1 MLILNLTISG
11 SIFFIIFLFISI
23 FTKKMFSAKWHFY
36 VCQIGIL
43 FFIFPIGSILKL
55 FRKNEYVIMNENYY
69 RISNEIYKVVNVD
82 KIKYLVSII
91 WFIGVITYII
101 LSIKRYFNINSKIE
115 LFDNEEKQLN
125 NILEKCK
132 LNKKVK
138 SNILIKRNSEIQ
150 SPILS
155 GIIKP
160 IIRIPEFIVDEK
172 ELELAI
178 AHELIHF
185 KRGDL
190 FKKLIG
196 IISISLNWF
205 NPLVY
210 MINNTMDR
218 WCEISCDELVVSN
231 RSYDERKIYG
241 NLLLKTIENIHYKNN
256 FLCVSFCTEKK
267 YIKRRLIFMLKD
279 SKKSAIK
286 GIISFAVLGGI
297 LFSATTISG
306 ITTNATEKNI
316 TELQNVNITENS
328 EEINQDEENSEEKS
342 MEDCVAGA
350 KIISDS
356 ETGEII
362 EYEKWQGKIKDVPEE
377 VGECLNDEFEKEH
390 AEDEYKFVWMND

>member
-11 SIFFIIFLFISI
+11 SIFFILFLFISI

-55 FRKNEYVIMNENYY
+55 FRKNEYIIMNENYY

-82 KIKYLVSII
+82 KIKYLLSII

-101 LSIKRYFNINSKIE
+101 LSIKKYFNINSKIE

-178 AHELIHF
+178 NHELIHF

-279 SKKSAIK
+279 SKKSTIK

-306 ITTNATEKNI
+306 ITTNAVQDKQISQEDKYVHIDKYT
-316 TELQNVNITENS
+316 
-328 EEINQDEENSEEKS
+328 QDEIEKT
-342 MEDCVAGA
+342 
-350 KIISDS
+350 S
-356 ETGEII
+356 ETNEVFITI
-362 EYEKWQGKIKDVPEE
+362 DNNNSKIQKWQGKIKDAPEE
-377 VGECLNDEFEKEH
+377 VVECLNDEFEKEH
-390 AEDEYKFVWMND
+390 AEDEYKFVWIAE

>member
-23 FTKKMFSAKWHFY
+23 FTKKIFSAKWHFY

-43 FFIFPIGSILKL
+43 FFIFPISSILKL

-69 RISNEIYKVVNVD
+69 RISNEIYKVINVD
-82 KIKYLVSII
+82 KIKYLLSII

-101 LSIKRYFNINSKIE
+101 LSIKKYFNINSKIE

-210 MINNTMDR
+210 MLNNTMDR

-279 SKKSAIK
+279 SKKSVIR

-306 ITTNATEKNI
+306 ITTNAVQDKKISQEDKYVVHIDKYT
-316 TELQNVNITENS
+316 
-328 EEINQDEENSEEKS
+328 QDEIEKT
-342 MEDCVAGA
+342 
-350 KIISDS
+350 S
-356 ETGEII
+356 ETNEVFITI
-362 EYEKWQGKIKDVPEE
+362 DNNNSKIQKWQGKIKNAPEE
-377 VGECLNDEFEKEH
+377 VVECLNDEFEKEH
-390 AEDEYKFVWMND
+390 EEDEYKFVWMND

>member
-11 SIFFIIFLFISI
+11 SIFFIIFFFISI

-82 KIKYLVSII
+82 KIKYLLSII

-101 LSIKRYFNINSKIE
+101 LSIKKYFNINSKIE

-125 NILEKCK
+125 NILEECK
-132 LNKKVK
+132 LNKKIK

-190 FKKLIG
+190 FKKLMG

-241 NLLLKTIENIHYKNN
+241 NLLLKTIENIQYKNN

-279 SKKSAIK
+279 SKKSVIR

-306 ITTNATEKNI
+306 ITTNAVQDKQISQEDKYVHIDKYT
-316 TELQNVNITENS
+316 
-328 EEINQDEENSEEKS
+328 QDEIEKT
-342 MEDCVAGA
+342 
-350 KIISDS
+350 S
-356 ETGEII
+356 ETNEVFITI
-362 EYEKWQGKIKDVPEE
+362 DNNNSKIQKWQGKIKDAPEE
-377 VGECLNDEFEKEH
+377 VVECLNDEFEKEH
-390 AEDEYKFVWMND
+390 AEDEYKFVWVND

>member
-1 MLILNLTISG
+1 MTLT
-11 SIFFIIFLFISI
+11 
-23 FTKKMFSAKWHFY
+23 
-36 VCQIGIL
+36 
-43 FFIFPIGSILKL
+43 
-55 FRKNEYVIMNENYY
+55 
-69 RISNEIYKVVNVD
+69 
-82 KIKYLVSII
+82 
-91 WFIGVITYII
+91 
-101 LSIKRYFNINSKIE
+101 
-115 LFDNEEKQLN
+115 

-172 ELELAI
+172 ELELAVN
-178 AHELIHF
+178 HELIHF

-267 YIKRRLIFMLKD
+267 YIKRRLIFMLKE
-279 SKKSAIK
+279 SKKSVIR

-306 ITTNATEKNI
+306 ITTNAVQDKQI
-316 TELQNVNITENS
+316 SQENKYVH
-328 EEINQDEENSEEKS
+328 IDKYTQDEIEKT
-342 MEDCVAGA
+342 
-350 KIISDS
+350 S
-356 ETGEII
+356 ETNEVFITI
-362 EYEKWQGKIKDVPEE
+362 DNNNSKIQKWQGKIKDAPEE

-390 AEDEYKFVWMND
+390 AEDEYKFVWIAE

>member
-1 MLILNLTISG
+1 M
-11 SIFFIIFLFISI
+11 
-23 FTKKMFSAKWHFY
+23 
-36 VCQIGIL
+36 
-43 FFIFPIGSILKL
+43 
-55 FRKNEYVIMNENYY
+55 E
-69 RISNEIYKVVNVD
+69 
-82 KIKYLVSII
+82 
-91 WFIGVITYII
+91 
-101 LSIKRYFNINSKIE
+101 
-115 LFDNEEKQLN
+115 
-125 NILEKCK
+125 
-132 LNKKVK
+132 
-138 SNILIKRNSEIQ
+138 
-150 SPILS
+150 
-155 GIIKP
+155 
-160 IIRIPEFIVDEK
+160 
-172 ELELAI
+172 
-178 AHELIHF
+178 
-185 KRGDL
+185 
-190 FKKLIG
+190 
-196 IISISLNWF
+196 IISISLDWF

-328 EEINQDEENSEEKS
+328 EKINQDEENS
-342 MEDCVAGA
+342 MGDCVAGA

-362 EYEKWQGKIKDVPEE
+362 EYEKMEKWQGKIKDAPEE
-377 VGECLNDEFEKEH
+377 VVKYLNDEFEKEH
-390 AEDEYKFVWMND
+390 AEDEYKFVWVTD

>member
-11 SIFFIIFLFISI
+11 SIFFIIFFFISI

-82 KIKYLVSII
+82 KIKYLLSII

-101 LSIKRYFNINSKIE
+101 LSIKKYFNINSKIE

-125 NILEKCK
+125 NILEECK
-132 LNKKVK
+132 LNKKIK

-190 FKKLIG
+190 FKKLMG

-241 NLLLKTIENIHYKNN
+241 NLLLKTIENIQYKNN

-279 SKKSAIK
+279 SKKSVIR

-306 ITTNATEKNI
+306 ITTNAVQDKQISQEDKYVHIDKYT
-316 TELQNVNITENS
+316 
-328 EEINQDEENSEEKS
+328 QDEIEKT
-342 MEDCVAGA
+342 
-350 KIISDS
+350 S
-356 ETGEII
+356 ETNEVFITI
-362 EYEKWQGKIKDVPEE
+362 DNNNSKIQKWQGKIKDAPEE
-377 VGECLNDEFEKEH
+377 VVECLNDEFEKEH
-390 AEDEYKFVWMND
+390 AEDEYKFVWIAE